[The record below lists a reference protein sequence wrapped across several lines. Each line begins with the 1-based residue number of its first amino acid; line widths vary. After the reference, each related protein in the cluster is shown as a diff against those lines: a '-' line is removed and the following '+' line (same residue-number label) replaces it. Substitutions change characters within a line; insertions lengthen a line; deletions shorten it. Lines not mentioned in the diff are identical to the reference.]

1 MSAEAVSSPSVPPA
15 TILVVDDDE
24 TMRDLLRRMLERAG
38 YAVVLAAN
46 GRDALERLRDRP
58 ADLIVTDMVM
68 PEMDG
73 IELIR
78 KLATERPR
86 LPVIAISGVHDWA
99 NYLSMAIRLGAK
111 AGVQKP
117 VSAAE
122 LVATIRGLLAARR
135 QRRQRITAR

>member
-1 MSAEAVSSPSVPPA
+1 MSAEAVSSPGFPPA
-15 TILVVDDDE
+15 SILVVDDDE
-24 TMRDLLRRMLERAG
+24 TMRDLLRRMLERTG
-38 YAVVLAAN
+38 LTVVLAVN

-58 ADLIVTDMVM
+58 ADLVVTDMVM

-78 KLATERPR
+78 LLATERPR
-86 LPVIAISGVHDWA
+86 LPIVAISGVHDWA
-99 NYLSMAIRLGAK
+99 NYLRMAIRLGAK

-122 LVATIRGLLAARR
+122 LVATVRGLLAAR
-135 QRRQRITAR
+135 QENARRTAAK